1 MVILA
6 GLVLGSNAYAI
17 ADAGLSYDH
26 KLQQMV
32 QLYGNGITVERM
44 DVYVRELAAN
54 SGIGEDEV
62 ASYLLSEW
70 RAGRSGMPD
79 EQPQTRSG
87 GGGSSHLPRADRK
100 GDFFYMDAWAGPINH
115 GHTGIYSSRDTI
127 VEAPGPGK
135 TVRDMPAQS
144 RGASVHTYLR
154 VVKTSQ
160 DKRNRA
166 ADHAWGYRGRGYNSA
181 FLNGN
186 KNDWGGMHCAQLV
199 WAAYWYG
206 AGIDLDTG
214 NDAIVWP
221 RDLRSTNKADTY
233 KQVR

>member
-17 ADAGLSYDH
+17 ADAGLPYDH

-87 GGGSSHLPRADRK
+87 GGGQVIFHVRIVKVISSTWMRGVVPSIMGIRASTHPGIRLWRRRVQGKPFVIRRLRAEDHLSIR
-100 GDFFYMDAWAGPINH
+100 I
-115 GHTGIYSSRDTI
+115 
-127 VEAPGPGK
+127 
-135 TVRDMPAQS
+135 
-144 RGASVHTYLR
+144 
-154 VVKTSQ
+154 
-160 DKRNRA
+160 
-166 ADHAWGYRGRGYNSA
+166 
-181 FLNGN
+181 
-186 KNDWGGMHCAQLV
+186 
-199 WAAYWYG
+199 
-206 AGIDLDTG
+206 
-214 NDAIVWP
+214 
-221 RDLRSTNKADTY
+221 
-233 KQVR
+233 